1 MDDFIGK
8 AEVLMEALPYFQR
21 FYGKTFVIKYGGH
34 AMENEELKASFAQD
48 IVLLK
53 YVGINPV
60 VVHGGGP
67 QIDAALDKMGV
78 KSRYVR
84 GMRVTDQETLDIVEM
99 VLVGKV
105 NKEIV
110 NMINQHGGMA
120 VGLSGKDGRL
130 ILAKKMN
137 VTLASANGESPE
149 IIDIGMVGEII
160 GINPLIIDSL
170 DANKFIPVIAPVG
183 VGKNGETYNIN
194 ADLVAG
200 EVAEALH
207 AEKLLLMTDVE
218 GVKDKKGELLE
229 HAHGEA
235 SAQDDS
241 GRRGRLGNDS
251 QSRMLYQCAQRRRG
265 ENSHHRRPGE
275 ACRAAGN
282 LYQRR
287 SGDRGGAQMKNKD
300 VAAITDKFVAKTYA
314 RTPHGAGQRPG
325 RQGVGRRR
333 QGVSRLSRRH
343 RGQ

>member
-1 MDDFIGK
+1 VDNFIGK

-34 AMENEELKASFAQD
+34 AMENEELKTSFAQD

-67 QIDAALDKMGV
+67 QIDSVLERMGIT
-78 KSRYVR
+78 SRYVR

-110 NMINQHGGMA
+110 TLINQHGGMA
-120 VGLSGKDGRL
+120 VGLSGKDGGL

-137 VTLASANGESPE
+137 VTVASANGESPE

-160 GINPLIIDSL
+160 GINPLVIESL
-170 DANKFIPVIAPVG
+170 DQNKFIPVLAPVG
-183 VGKNGETYNIN
+183 VGKGGETYNIN

-207 AEKLLLMTDVE
+207 AEKLILMTDVE
-218 GVKDKKGELLE
+218 GVKDKKGVLLSTLKENQARKMIQEGVVGSGMIPKVECCINALKGGVEKTHIIDGRVKHAVLLE
-229 HAHGEA
+229 IFTKE
-235 SAQDDS
+235 
-241 GRRGRLGNDS
+241 
-251 QSRMLYQCAQRRRG
+251 
-265 ENSHHRRPGE
+265 
-275 ACRAAGN
+275 
-282 LYQRR
+282 
-287 SGDRGGAQMKNKD
+287 
-300 VAAITDKFVAKTYA
+300 
-314 RTPHGAGQRPG
+314 
-325 RQGVGRRR
+325 GVGTEVVRK
-333 QGVSRLSRRH
+333 
-343 RGQ
+343 